1 MQSPKLMGQF
11 VLHGTSIQAME
22 RYKRHT
28 YVISFTV
35 DGRVRYLSAEKKDVM
50 EDWARAIYE
59 ESIRSPS

>member
-1 MQSPKLMGQF
+1 
-11 VLHGTSIQAME
+11 ME

-50 EDWARAIYE
+50 EDWARAIHE